1 MKNFLTVY
9 AGNMKVFGM
18 DVPKVLVI
26 GAIVAA
32 GQFSVGDVAG
42 AVNTV
47 LIVLGIQKGGDAIG
61 TIANAL
67 IKNSK

>member
-9 AGNMKVFGM
+9 AGNMKFFGM

-32 GQFSVGDVAG
+32 GQCSVGDVAG

-47 LIVLGIQKGGDAIG
+47 LIALGIQKGGDTIG
-61 TIANAL
+61 AIANAL
-67 IKNSK
+67 LKNSK